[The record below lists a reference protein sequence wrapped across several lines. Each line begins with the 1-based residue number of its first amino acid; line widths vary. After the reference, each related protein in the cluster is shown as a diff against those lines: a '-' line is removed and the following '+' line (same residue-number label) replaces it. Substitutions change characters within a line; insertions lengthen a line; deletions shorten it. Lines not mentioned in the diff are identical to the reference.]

1 MTSTGPV
8 VAAVIG
14 AASAD
19 PVLRA
24 AFAEADRRQ
33 ASVEVLAVGAD
44 QAHDGVALDD
54 QVQRWAEKYPA
65 VTVTVSARR
74 ALDAAITLTAASRT
88 AAVLV
93 TDPSGGPIASA
104 VVRAVRRRTG
114 CPVLVVS
121 GD

>member
-24 AFAEADRRQ
+24 AFAEADRRH
-33 ASVEVLAVGAD
+33 ASVEVLAVGAAH
-44 QAHDGVALDD
+44 AHDDVALDD
-54 QVQRWAEKYPA
+54 QVQRWAEKYPD
-65 VTVTVSARR
+65 VTVTVSARGT
-74 ALDAAITLTAASRT
+74 LDAAITLTAASRT

-93 TDPSGGPIASA
+93 ADPSGGPIAAA
-104 VVRAVRRRTG
+104 VVRAVRRRAG

-121 GD
+121 GG